1 VNPLG
6 DPHHGCSTS
15 SSIVDGAVQSY
26 DHEAAVTLV
35 AITVT
40 AAPICQI
47 STGPS
52 TEPPAEAHVP
62 EIRAV
67 PPGPTVIVLG
77 DTLSGT
83 GEGAT
88 VVLGGLVVV
97 IAAVVVVVPAVVVVV
112 AKVVVVVPAVVVVV
126 VVVASRASVV
136 EAAVAVDEG
145 A

>member
-40 AAPICQI
+40 EAPICQI

-97 IAAVVVVVPAVVVVV
+97 IAPVVVVVVVVVV
-112 AKVVVVVPAVVVVV
+112 AKVVDVVLAVVVGV
-126 VVVASRASVV
+126 VVVASGASVV
-136 EAAVAVDEG
+136 EAAVVVDEG